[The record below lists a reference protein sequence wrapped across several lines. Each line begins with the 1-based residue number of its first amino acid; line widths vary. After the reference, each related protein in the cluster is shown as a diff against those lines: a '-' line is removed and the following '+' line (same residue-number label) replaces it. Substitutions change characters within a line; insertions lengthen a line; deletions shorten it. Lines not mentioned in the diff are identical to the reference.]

1 MKGAFTVLDF
11 DNPDD
16 PALVYIETHLG
27 SRYLEQP
34 QHVAEYR
41 RILKLLH
48 DRAIPIEE
56 YEQ

>member
-34 QHVAEYR
+34 QQVLEYR
-41 RILKLLH
+41 RIFQLLH

-56 YEQ
+56 YRP